1 MESLMISHNDD
12 TSTSAGGA
20 GPGTEDILAQWIG
33 IGQNDSMSKS
43 EEEEIEK
50 LLAEASLM
58 LPEPPTLHGYTQK
71 PASSVNVS
79 AFTGDG
85 DGDSDGESDPEL
97 GPKPIHSEGKEETP
111 EEIIARIKDELA
123 HGPPSPS
130 TKSIDGENGGDDI
143 DPSTRLL
150 HARLASLSPTPS
162 STAATIITFPNL
174 PSVPTTTPTL
184 PKLPSAPTD
193 PKPMSREQ
201 FKRYREEQEAEHWC
215 CICNEDAEYRCSGC
229 DGDLY
234 CEECLFE
241 GHTGE
246 NAGLEERRHKWTR
259 YSRGKRVAAA

>member
-12 TSTSAGGA
+12 TSTSTGGA

-58 LPEPPTLHGYTQK
+58 LPEPLTPHGSYTQK
-71 PASSVNVS
+71 LASSIDVS
-79 AFTGDG
+79 AFTGD
-85 DGDSDGESDPEL
+85 DGEGGSHL
-97 GPKPIHSEGKEETP
+97 GPKPIHPGDKEETP

-123 HGPPSPS
+123 HGSPSPP
-130 TKSIDGENGGDDI
+130 KSEDGGDDI
-143 DPSTRLL
+143 DHSTRLL

-162 STAATIITFPNL
+162 NTGTTMPTFPSL
-174 PSVPTTTPTL
+174 PSVPTAAPTL

-201 FKRYREEQEAEHWC
+201 FKRYREEQEAGHWC

-241 GHTGE
+241 GHTGK

-259 YSRGKRVAAA
+259 YSKGKRVAAA

>member
-1 MESLMISHNDD
+1 MISHNND
-12 TSTSAGGA
+12 TNTSAGGA
-20 GPGTEDILAQWIG
+20 DTGTEDILAQWIG

-50 LLAEASLM
+50 LLAEASLI
-58 LPEPPTLHGYTQK
+58 LPESLTPHGGHIQK
-71 PASSVNVS
+71 PASSIDVS
-79 AFTGDG
+79 AFAAD
-85 DGDSDGESDPEL
+85 DDPEL
-97 GPKPIHSEGKEETP
+97 GPKPIHPEDKEETP
-111 EEIIARIKDELA
+111 DEIITRIKDELA

-130 TKSIDGENGGDDI
+130 DDGGGGDDEI

-150 HARLASLSPTPS
+150 HARLASLSPTPFN
-162 STAATIITFPNL
+162 TATTIPAFPSL
-174 PSVPTTTPTL
+174 PSVPTATPTL
-184 PKLPSAPTD
+184 PKLPSVPTD
-193 PKPMSREQ
+193 PNPMNREQ

-241 GHTGE
+241 GHTGK